1 MNSEVQ
7 VYSRLKNNLSTMKLN
22 EFAAHL
28 DEYMDVIR
36 SGQKT
41 FEEALLEMTDL
52 ELEAKAVRVMQNC
65 VRTAGFPYIKTLDD
79 FDFSFQPTLNK
90 AQICGYSDMR
100 FVDNGENLI
109 FIGSPGVGK
118 THLSVSLGVAAA
130 QAHRSTHFVTCNDL
144 LLNMRKAQMENR
156 LEASL
161 KYYARFKLL
170 IIDEVGFLPLDELSS
185 KLFFQLVCKRYE
197 KHSIIITTNKPLSQ
211 WGDIFGDPVLANAIL
226 DRLLHHSHIIKIV
239 GKSYRTKDLQKE
251 LQKNVS
257 ASSNAIDHHA

>member
-109 FIGSPGVGK
+109 FIGSPGVG
-118 THLSVSLGVAAA
+118 
-130 QAHRSTHFVTCNDL
+130 N
-144 LLNMRKAQMENR
+144 
-156 LEASL
+156 
-161 KYYARFKLL
+161 YAKQL
-170 IIDEVGFLPLDELSS
+170 IM
-185 KLFFQLVCKRYE
+185 
-197 KHSIIITTNKPLSQ
+197 
-211 WGDIFGDPVLANAIL
+211 
-226 DRLLHHSHIIKIV
+226 
-239 GKSYRTKDLQKE
+239 
-251 LQKNVS
+251 
-257 ASSNAIDHHA
+257 